1 MYFTGQ
7 ARVRTLFAFLLALPL
22 VSAVHAAGTAPQTQ
36 KSPGA
41 PKVEAKTGKQ
51 VAVLKTNKGAITFEL
66 LPELAP
72 GHVKN
77 FVDLAKSGF
86 YDGTKFHRV
95 IPGFMIQGGDPNTKT
110 DNVASW
116 GTGDGPRRLK
126 AEFSP
131 ASKASHVRGMVSMA
145 RSNEPDSASCQ
156 FFIVQQ
162 DSKFLDGQYSI
173 FGKVLEG
180 IEVVDAIANSPRG
193 SQDRPNDPIVIEK
206 VTIESR

>member
-1 MYFTGQ
+1 M
-7 ARVRTLFAFLLALPL
+7 
-22 VSAVHAAGTAPQTQ
+22 
-36 KSPGA
+36 
-41 PKVEAKTGKQ
+41 EAKPGRQ
-51 VAVLKTNKGAITFEL
+51 VAVLKTSKGTITFEL

-116 GTGDGPRRLK
+116 GVGNGPRRLK

-145 RSNEPDSASCQ
+145 RAPDPDSASCQ
-156 FFIVQQ
+156 FFIVHQ
-162 DSKFLDGQYSI
+162 DSKSLDEQYTI
-173 FGKVLEG
+173 FGKVLSG
-180 IEVVDAIANSPRG
+180 MDVVDAIASAPVADKNSN
-193 SQDRPNDPIVIEK
+193 RPVYPVAIEK
-206 VTIESR
+206 VTIEIR